1 MIIGVPTELKNN
13 EYRVALTP
21 AGARELTAA
30 GHTVLVQAGA
40 GAASG
45 CADAAYATA
54 GARICAAAAEVWG
67 ADAVLKV
74 KEPEP
79 EEYGYLREDLVLF
92 TYLHLA
98 SQPKLARAL
107 LDAGTTAIA
116 YETVRERAA
125 LPLLAPMSRV
135 AGKLA
140 PIVGSHYLLDAQG
153 GAGILIGGVAG
164 TRKGKVTVI
173 GAGIAG
179 ESAAVMAAGMGANV
193 TILDINIERLAQ
205 LEMRHA
211 GMLTTLASTA
221 QTIEEQV
228 ADADLVIGTVLVPGS
243 STPKLVT
250 SAMVERMRPGSVL
263 VDIAIDQGGCFEDSH
278 PTTHDEPTFT
288 VDGKIFYC
296 VANMPGAVPRT
307 STEALTTATLPYV
320 VRLAG
325 QGWRAATSA
334 DPGFASGVN
343 ISGGKITHRGVFD
356 SLRAQL
362 DLPESEFD
370 DSCVSQA
377 MAD

>member
-1 MIIGVPTELKNN
+1 
-13 EYRVALTP
+13 
-21 AGARELTAA
+21 
-30 GHTVLVQAGA
+30 